1 MSLEYA
7 TIYTGTHLRSFFE
20 NSLNKENSAITKF
33 PLYAWLKLLINRDIF
48 ADSSFR

>member
-20 NSLNKENSAITKF
+20 NSLNIENGALAKF
-33 PLYAWLKLLINRDIF
+33 SLYAWLEILINRDIF